1 MTPKFKKEYWIPNQ
15 FNKFIS
21 LKDIKLENEFV
32 NDDSEDQFKGNIANL
47 QWINRNNTEDIS
59 FDKSQIKF
67 RKRNRI
73 MSNIDNNLANKWK
86 KISLIKKKRKS
97 IRKWSISHSEQRY
110 FIISSIFSFSPK
122 IINRFWF

>member
-1 MTPKFKKEYWIPNQ
+1 MPNQ

-32 NDDSEDQFKGNIANL
+32 NDDSEDQFKGNIINL